1 MNSAD
6 DHRTQTRSI
15 QTTGETVWTKGFDEI
30 FKENELQKML
40 TEYGVSQKEYQEAK
54 NDKEIAIKL
63 SDALDEI
70 ANGNN
75 NTIDIIV
82 YYISYYN
89 GWEINGIIQNIAF
102 LGAFMRFLLVIM
114 MVVRVDN
121 KEIMWITIN

>member
-1 MNSAD
+1 L
-6 DHRTQTRSI
+6 
-15 QTTGETVWTKGFDEI
+15 GG
-30 FKENELQKML
+30 
-40 TEYGVSQKEYQEAK
+40 
-54 NDKEIAIKL
+54 
-63 SDALDEI
+63 
-70 ANGNN
+70 GNN

-89 GWEINGIIQNIAF
+89 GWGINGIIQNIAF